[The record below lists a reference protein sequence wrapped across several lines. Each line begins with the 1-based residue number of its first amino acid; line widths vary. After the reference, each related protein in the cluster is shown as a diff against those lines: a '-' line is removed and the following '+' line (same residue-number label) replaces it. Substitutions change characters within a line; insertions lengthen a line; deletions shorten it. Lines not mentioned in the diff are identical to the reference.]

1 MRHLPNVLTVSR
13 LALLPV
19 LLVLLTIGTP
29 GAVWVALALYILG
42 AVTDYIDGWVARR
55 YDLHSEMGQMLDP
68 IADKIFVT
76 AVILML
82 IAFGRIEGWW
92 IFAPIL
98 ILSREFLVSGLR
110 EYLGPKNI
118 ELPVT
123 RLAKWKTGLQM
134 TALGFLLTGPVGEA
148 VCPATQE
155 VGYSL
160 LLIAT
165 GLTLVTGWQY
175 LREGLKH
182 VD

>member
-1 MRHLPNVLTVSR
+1 MRHLPNILTISR

-19 LLVLLTIGTP
+19 LLGLLMQGTS
-29 GAVWVALALYILG
+29 GAVWAALALYIIG
-42 AVTDYIDGWVARR
+42 AATDYIDGWVARR
-55 YDLHSEMGQMLDP
+55 YGLHSKMGQMLDP

-98 ILSREFLVSGLR
+98 ILAREFLVSGLR

-118 ELPVT
+118 TMPVT

-134 TALGFLLTGPVGEA
+134 VALGFLLAGPVGEA
-148 VCPATQE
+148 VFPATQE
-155 VGYSL
+155 VGYGL

-165 GLTLVTGWQY
+165 FLTLVTGWHY